1 MIKALFLGVLISS
14 YLICSQSFAE
24 EKSPSNETEK
34 TENESSSSNEPEK
47 PHSNGEIILDV
58 VKGVCSSAAAGVAA
72 ASGNI
77 PATVGGIIIGSE
89 KFIEAA
95 KKYNENVQFEKE
107 AESSREKDDYDRSHD
122 RDSWDRDY

>member
-1 MIKALFLGVLISS
+1 MFFVVLISS
-14 YLICSQSFAE
+14 YLICSPSFAE
-24 EKSPSNETEK
+24 EKSSSNK
-34 TENESSSSNEPEK
+34 TENESSNNKEPEK
-47 PHSNGEIILDV
+47 PYSNGEIILDV

-72 ASGNI
+72 AGGNI
-77 PATVGGIIIGSE
+77 PATVSGIILGSE

-122 RDSWDRDY
+122 RDSWDKDY

>member
-1 MIKALFLGVLISS
+1 MKKILLFGVLIST
-14 YLICSQSFAE
+14 YLACSQSFAE
-24 EKSPSNETEK
+24 ETSPYQE
-34 TENESSSSNEPEK
+34 TENEVSNSNEPEK
-47 PHSNGEIILDV
+47 PHSDGEIILDV

-107 AESSREKDDYDRSHD
+107 TQSQEKDDYDKSHD
-122 RDSWDRDY
+122 HDSWDRDY